1 MADQENDILKLETEF
16 PAVSGSAFAAARDRA
31 LASGHNYQF
40 TSTSRRPLHCRNG
53 TGFCLTP
60 GPSGPPAPAY
70 GPKKTLPL

>member
-1 MADQENDILKLETEF
+1 MTNGHFSIL
-16 PAVSGSAFAAARDRA
+16 
-31 LASGHNYQF
+31 NYQF

-60 GPSGPPAPAY
+60 GPAAPAY